1 MIGTEAISRVI
12 GKDVYDQSGDKIG
25 SASEVYLDDE
35 SGQPEWVTVRTG
47 LFGTK
52 ESFVPLRDADLTDEG
67 LRVPVTKSQVKDA
80 PRVDTDGHLSPQ
92 EEQELYRYYG
102 LGSGQG
108 AMTDVATG
116 RGDRDQTAVM
126 DPTTTTGTAGMA
138 GAGGGTRD
146 VVDPSTPTGTAGTA
160 GGGSRDVVDP
170 STTAETAGMAG
181 AGGGTRD
188 VVDPSTPTETAGTA
202 AGTAGT
208 TGMADSG
215 TAGHTDRDRDGI
227 RDDVRGTVGHDT
239 SGPTTDNAMT
249 RSEERLN
256 VGTRSEEVGRARL
269 RKYVVTENV
278 SETVPVSREEVRV
291 EREPITDANVG
302 NALDGPAISEE
313 EHEVTLRAERPV
325 VEKEAVPVERIRL
338 DKDTVTDQETVSAD
352 VRKEEGEVDGGR
364 RSEER

>member
-52 ESFVPLRDADLTDEG
+52 ESFVPLRDADLTDDG
-67 LRVPVTKSQVKDA
+67 VRVPVSKAQVKGA
-80 PRVDTDGHLSPQ
+80 PKIDTDGHLSPQ

-108 AMTDVATG
+108 TTD
-116 RGDRDQTAVM
+116 
-126 DPTTTTGTAGMA
+126 TTTAGNIGTAGMA
-138 GAGGGTRD
+138 GTGRTDRD
-146 VVDPSTPTGTAGTA
+146 ETTGTAGTA
-160 GGGSRDVVDP
+160 GMAG
-170 STTAETAGMAG
+170 TAGTAGNIGTAGMAG
-181 AGGGTRD
+181 TGRTDRD
-188 VVDPSTPTETAGTA
+188 ETTGTAGTA
-202 AGTAGT
+202 GMAGTAGT
-208 TGMADSG
+208 
-215 TAGHTDRDRDGI
+215 AGLAGTDRDRDGRPDHTGEAGVVG
-227 RDDVRGTVGHDT
+227 RDV
-239 SGPTTDNAMT
+239 SGPTTDEAMT

-278 SETVPVSREEVRV
+278 TETVPVSREEVRV

-313 EHEVTLRAERPV
+313 EHEVTLHAERPV
-325 VEKEAVPVERIRL
+325 VEKEAVPVERVRL
-338 DKDTVTDQETVSAD
+338 DKETVTDQERVAAD
-352 VRKEEGEVDGGR
+352 VRKEEIEVDGAQGTGVTGGDDRSFTQKAKDTLDRDDDGR
-364 RSEER
+364 IGR